1 MIEANEPTNGQ
12 VVKQET
18 PNRITTSMITEDLE
32 NGIDRQG
39 IQEKYGLESWEVKQ
53 MFQHPVLKGKKAKK
67 VKKLSFEFVD
77 DTNEGV
83 AKERADSFNETL
95 ASAVKA
101 IDPNQ
106 TSIPMSEEEVFTDL
120 DEQSE
125 EIEREMHYTPKE
137 TSTAVEKEFA
147 DGQEDYVDNE
157 DETEY

>member
-18 PNRITTSMITEDLE
+18 PKRITTSMITEDLE

-77 DTNEGV
+77 DSMG
-83 AKERADSFNETL
+83 
-95 ASAVKA
+95 
-101 IDPNQ
+101 DPNQ
-106 TSIPMSEEEVFTDL
+106 TSIPVSEEEVFTDL

-125 EIEREMHYTPKE
+125 EMEREMHYTPKE
-137 TSTAVEKEFA
+137 TSAAVAKEFA
-147 DGQEDYVDNE
+147 DGQ
-157 DETEY
+157 DETVIEEINFDDEEEKEDTDIEY

>member
-18 PNRITTSMITEDLE
+18 PNRITTSMIIEDLE

-39 IQEKYGLESWEVKQ
+39 IQEKYGLEPWEVKQ

-77 DTNEGV
+77 DSMG
-83 AKERADSFNETL
+83 
-95 ASAVKA
+95 
-101 IDPNQ
+101 DPNQ
-106 TSIPMSEEEVFTDL
+106 TSIPISEEEVFTDL

-125 EIEREMHYTPKE
+125 EMEREMHHTPKE
-137 TSTAVEKEFA
+137 TSAAVAKEFA
-147 DGQEDYVDNE
+147 DGQEDYVDDEEE
-157 DETEY
+157 DTDIEY

>member
-77 DTNEGV
+77 DLIEN
-83 AKERADSFNETL
+83 
-95 ASAVKA
+95 
-101 IDPNQ
+101 PNQ
-106 TSIPMSEEEVFTDL
+106 TSIPISEEEVFTDL

-125 EIEREMHYTPKE
+125 EVEREMHYTPKE
-137 TSTAVEKEFA
+137 TSTAVARELA
-147 DGQEDYVDNE
+147 DGQ
-157 DETEY
+157 DETIIEEINFDDEEKEDTDIEY